1 MGATGY
7 LIKGNNGGSSDPQK
21 QVEVTPADGTIDVE
35 RVESPDVINFR
46 IKTTYDGYET
56 IDAGSPNYGGYFRA
70 IHIKFN
76 EQNRRYRLVCILNG
90 GSYTPVAKD
99 FAFYYIKF
107 GWKTGGVNAD
117 HWYIEEFSRQGN
129 GAFVALEQIALN
141 EYNVLIHTPTG
152 YAYANIGILKEDKE
166 ADVTIEHFNPQRTR
180 YTPTG
185 TIITTEIP
193 SWKNGS
199 PAVWS
204 VIPDVQTPVVG
215 QLGHYYNGD
224 RNLYFYDGYNW
235 HNVYAL
241 AQGVASLLATADRPT
256 TANEGTIYYDTT
268 EQNLK
273 IFYGG
278 EWKTIVNSRTLQK
291 VYPSNDITELEHDGM
306 LRTSSNWSG
315 VLQLYYNGA
324 WHSISVSNANSITVS
339 VNAPGAQTG
348 RIYFNNTDN
357 KLYIYDG
364 TQWQPALQI
373 ANKVISAAVLYEDSE
388 PITGQ
393 IRFSSTTPSG
403 SLQVYAN
410 GWKNLG
416 ATVASAIS
424 TSNSLSSGNNGS
436 VRAYTPEGK
445 IYYYFNGDW
454 WCVLSRKQG
463 ETENQVVTFTDYSG
477 ETIAAADKKQI
488 TVTASF
494 GSVSILDFSDILKEE
509 GKTIEINILSGSII
523 RVKDGATEI
532 DLNGCNESL
541 VKAICLSNTWHYY
554 KTSSIT
560 EIL

>member
-7 LIKGNNGGSSDPQK
+7 IIKGNNGGSSDPQK

-35 RVESPDVINFR
+35 RVESPDIINFL

-76 EQNRRYRLVCILNG
+76 EKNRRYRLVCILNG

-107 GWKTGGVNAD
+107 GWKTGGENED

-129 GAFVALEQIALN
+129 GAYVALEQISKS

-204 VIPDVQTPVVG
+204 VIPDVQSPVIG
-215 QLGHYYNGD
+215 QLGHYYPGD

-241 AQGVASLLATADRPT
+241 AQGVASMLATPDRPA

-273 IFYGG
+273 IFFGG
-278 EWKTIVNSRTLQK
+278 EWRTIVKT
-291 VYPSNDITELEHDGM
+291 
-306 LRTSSNWSG
+306 
-315 VLQLYYNGA
+315 
-324 WHSISVSNANSITVS
+324 ANNV
-339 VNAPGAQTG
+339 
-348 RIYFNNTDN
+348 
-357 KLYIYDG
+357 
-364 TQWQPALQI
+364 I
-373 ANKVISAAVLYEDSE
+373 AAAVLYEESK

-393 IRFSSTTPSG
+393 IRFAGATPSG
-403 SLQVYAN
+403 TVQIYAN
-410 GWKNLG
+410 GWKNL
-416 ATVASAIS
+416 ASTVASSINTSS
-424 TSNSLSSGNNGS
+424 TLSSGSNGS
-436 VRAYTPEGK
+436 IRAYIPEGK

-454 WCVLSRKQG
+454 WEVLARKQYD
-463 ETENQVVTFTDYSG
+463 TANQVVSFINYSG
-477 ETIAAADKKQI
+477 ETIAAEDKKQI
-488 TVTASF
+488 IVTASF
-494 GSVSILDFSDILKEE
+494 GSVSILDLSNILKEE

-523 RVKDGATEI
+523 RVKDGSAEV
-532 DLNGCNESL
+532 DLNGCNESI

>member
-7 LIKGNNGGSSDPQK
+7 IIKGQNGGNGEQK

-35 RVESPDVINFR
+35 RVESEDVINFR

-56 IDAGSPNYGGYFRA
+56 ISAGSPYNGGYYKV

-76 EQNRRYRLVCILNG
+76 EENRRYRLVCILNG
-90 GSYTPVAKD
+90 GSYTPVAQD

-107 GWKTGGVNAD
+107 GWRTGGANAD

-129 GAFVALEQIALN
+129 GAFVSLEQIALN
-141 EYNVLIHTPTG
+141 EYNVLIHTPES

-166 ADVTIEHFNPQRTR
+166 PDVEIEHYNPQTTR

-185 TIITTEIP
+185 TIITTETP

-241 AQGVASLLATADRPT
+241 AQGVASLLATADRPA

-273 IFYGG
+273 IYYGG
-278 EWKTIVNSRTLQK
+278 EWRTIINYIKLLP
-291 VYPSNDITELEHDGM
+291 YN
-306 LRTSSNWSG
+306 TSLIEEG
-315 VLQLYYNGA
+315 VLKFSGRE
-324 WHSISVSNANSITVS
+324 VS
-339 VNAPGAQTG
+339 
-348 RIYFNNTDN
+348 IYFNGEWNLIRASSIITASVLSVPATGSEGGFRLLRNEN
-357 KLYIYDG
+357 KFIVFSG
-364 TQWQPALQI
+364 GKWR
-373 ANKVISAAVLYEDSE
+373 KVILEE
-388 PITGQ
+388 ENW
-393 IRFSSTTPSG
+393 
-403 SLQVYAN
+403 QV
-410 GWKNLG
+410 
-416 ATVASAIS
+416 I
-424 TSNSLSSGNNGS
+424 
-436 VRAYTPEGK
+436 
-445 IYYYFNGDW
+445 
-454 WCVLSRKQG
+454 
-463 ETENQVVTFTDYSG
+463 TFTQSGG
-477 ETIAAADKKQI
+477 ETITAKDCTRL
-488 TVTASF
+488 TVKNSF
-494 GSVSILDFSDILKEE
+494 GSVSILDFSNIVKEE

-532 DLNGCNESL
+532 DLTGCNESI
-541 VKAICLSNTWHYY
+541 VKAICLSNVWHYY

-560 EIL
+560 EIV